1 LEIVIVIMLL
11 QFGSMNQITDTQKI
25 GHSPRMGVTPTHPLF
40 IAGIARG
47 HRTLTVIVVVS
58 LVDVVAIAK
67 P

>member
-1 LEIVIVIMLL
+1 MGWLASEILWLTLENEAGEV
-11 QFGSMNQITDTQKI
+11 T
-25 GHSPRMGVTPTHPLF
+25 RMGVTPTHPLF